1 MNLDA
6 VQTVRILVEKY
17 RDAEKDLHM
26 VFIDLEKVFDLVSF
40 PEN

>member
-1 MNLDA
+1 MNLDG

-26 VFIDLEKVFDLVSF
+26 VFIDLEKVFDLVSS